1 MGQAGVPG
9 TESSA
14 EPDELAGA
22 GATVK
27 GPEREF
33 PPVRLAHPPRG
44 PCSRAAL
51 RGAPFRSLEGREE
64 GGRGGGEVLE
74 RVWVA
79 VSLCWRSCPLLA
91 SARLLPL
98 GADDTRTSL
107 SCVAPQL
114 SANTELPGAV
124 LILSERMHSL

>member
-33 PPVRLAHPPRG
+33 PPMRLAHPPRG

-64 GGRGGGEVLE
+64 GEREEGGRGGGAAKSWSGFGLQFPCAGDPVPSSP
-74 RVWVA
+74 A
-79 VSLCWRSCPLLA
+79 PGSSP
-91 SARLLPL
+91 SARMTLEP
-98 GADDTRTSL
+98 
-107 SCVAPQL
+107 P
-114 SANTELPGAV
+114 
-124 LILSERMHSL
+124 